1 MTTQQTFEE
10 LVGRVSVATDK
21 LETAVT
27 AVELGTGE
35 ITVLVERAE
44 QAEAGAI
51 AASEIA
57 NEAAVDAVAAKDV
70 ILNTPLLPEAPQ
82 DGKTYGRSNAA
93 WVEVTSGGGGGGGH
107 GGGTVTSV
115 NEVEPDAQG
124 NITLTP
130 TDIGAAEAEH
140 THSNATTS
148 VAGFMS
154 ATDKTK
160 LDGVQAGATVGAD
173 WNTNVANKPTI
184 PTQGIT
190 SIQAGSNITIDN
202 TNPLSPVI
210 SATGGGSSG
219 GFPISEALYYDEVEI
234 TEWPSLNPNDAID
247 FSKVGAWVGGRWV
260 AGAELLTK
268 EARLNILPSGTYF
281 FSSIDTEVEN
291 ISGSGVVVVTNSTAT
306 DKSVKVITFGGA
318 TTSPQEYYP
327 VFADNGD
334 VTWKLKTDNPK
345 FLFPQF
351 ENGWEYNFGT
361 SGSPNWQPVDYYPVD
376 SQHAISMLAF
386 RRRGSPYAG
395 ASSSLPSTGQDGFPI
410 SWNQMFS
417 TAGYIQ
423 YVPPGTYW
431 FTTSSFANSTGG
443 AALYNKTGYITV
455 YGSAGGAGTKRAEA
469 IAFDSTTNIPS
480 VYYWKSDG
488 TWNKAT

>member
-1 MTTQQTFEE
+1 MTTQQTFQE
-10 LVGRVSVATDK
+10 LVDRVGVATEK

-57 NEAAVDAVAAKDV
+57 NDAADAAIAAKNT
-70 ILNTPLLPEAPQ
+70 ILNTPILPEAPQ

-93 WVEVTSGGGGGGGH
+93 WVEVTGGGGGT
-107 GGGTVTSV
+107 GTVQSV
-115 NEVEPDAQG
+115 NEVEPDAEG

-130 TDIGAAEAEH
+130 ADIGAANAVH
-140 THSNATTS
+140 THTNATQTE
-148 VAGFMS
+148 AGFMS
-154 ATDKTK
+154 ANDKTK
-160 LDGVQAGATVGAD
+160 LDGVATGA
-173 WNTNVANKPTI
+173 NV
-184 PTQGIT
+184 GIT

-202 TNPLSPVI
+202 TNPLSPII

-219 GFPISEALYYDEVEI
+219 GFPITEELYYNEEII
-234 TEWPSLNPNDAID
+234 TEWPSTNPNEAID
-247 FSKVGAWVGGRWV
+247 LNLCGAWLKGRWK
-260 AGAELLTK
+260 AGGELLLQ
-268 EARLNILPSGTYF
+268 EAGLNILPSGTYF
-281 FSSIDTEVEN
+281 FSSIDDYVEN
-291 ISGSGVVVVTNSTAT
+291 IAGAGVVLVTNSSAT
-306 DKSVKVITFGGA
+306 DKTVRVITYGNA
-318 TTSPQEYYP
+318 TTLPQEYFP
-327 VFADNGD
+327 VIASNED
-334 VTWKLKTDNPK
+334 VTWRLKTDNPK

-361 SGSPNWQPVDYYPVD
+361 SGSPNWQPVDYWPVD
-376 SQHAISMLAF
+376 SNHAVSMLSF

-395 ASSSLPSTGQDGFPI
+395 ASSSLPSTGQDGLPI

-417 TAGYIQ
+417 SAGYIQ
-423 YVPPGTYW
+423 YVPPGKYW

-469 IAFDSTTNIPS
+469 IAFDTTTNIPS